1 MNRNHCPERDTE
13 SMKRH
18 GSARVLMKYLL
29 LQMPMLLLVIVGLFL
44 ARRYLGLPAWAAW
57 GGPVVWLA
65 KDMLLFPLVWRS
77 YDDRK
82 TNNAHSMSGVQGR
95 AVEMLNNSGFVL
107 VCGVLWRAEVAGAR
121 RPIHKGEQVRV
132 HGSRGLVLLV
142 QPDDLEDFR
151 GGGAEGGS
159 GTVRTV
165 PGKDRLPEEGKV

>member
-1 MNRNHCPERDTE
+1 
-13 SMKRH
+13 MKRQ

-77 YDDRK
+77 YDDRNTK
-82 TNNAHSMSGVQGR
+82 NAHSMSGVQGR

-107 VCGVLWRAEVAGAR
+107 VCGVLWNAVT
-121 RPIHKGEQVRV
+121 QLNFSVQSV
-132 HGSRGLVLLV
+132 GL
-142 QPDDLEDFR
+142 
-151 GGGAEGGS
+151 
-159 GTVRTV
+159 
-165 PGKDRLPEEGKV
+165 

>member
-1 MNRNHCPERDTE
+1 
-13 SMKRH
+13 MKRH

-77 YDDRK
+77 YDDRN

-107 VCGVLWRAEVAGAR
+107 VRGVL
-121 RPIHKGEQVRV
+121 
-132 HGSRGLVLLV
+132 
-142 QPDDLEDFR
+142 
-151 GGGAEGGS
+151 
-159 GTVRTV
+159 
-165 PGKDRLPEEGKV
+165 